1 MDPKHDDGAPG
12 PGATPAVPAAGAPLL
27 EIRDLDVEFTTQQG
41 TVQAVEGASLT
52 LPAGGTL
59 AIVGESGS
67 GKSTTA
73 MAAIGLLPGNGRV
86 TAGSVRF
93 AGEELSLIHI

>member
-93 AGEELSLIHI
+93 AGAELV